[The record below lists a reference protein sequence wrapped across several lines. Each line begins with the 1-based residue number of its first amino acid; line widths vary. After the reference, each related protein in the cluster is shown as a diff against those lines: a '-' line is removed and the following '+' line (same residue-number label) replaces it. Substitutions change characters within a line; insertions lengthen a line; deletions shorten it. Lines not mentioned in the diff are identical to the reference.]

1 MCGWSILSLE
11 SYQGKLQKQKKKTYL
26 EWTSFLRAK
35 ALQRCQFQIKSYSLE
50 KY

>member
-11 SYQGKLQKQKKKTYL
+11 SYQGKVQKKTHL
-26 EWTSFLRAK
+26 EWTCFLRAK
-35 ALQRCQFQIKSYSLE
+35 ALQGCQLSYSLE

>member
-11 SYQGKLQKQKKKTYL
+11 AYQGKSLQKKTHL

-35 ALQRCQFQIKSYSLE
+35 TLQGCQIQIKVIV
-50 KY
+50 

>member
-11 SYQGKLQKQKKKTYL
+11 SYQGKVQKKTHLK
-26 EWTSFLRAK
+26 WTSFLRAK
-35 ALQRCQFQIKSYSLE
+35 AWHCKDANTYQSYCLE